1 MGAWSHKPFG
11 NDTACDWAYGLDER
25 RDLSLIAEAIQA
37 VLDNGTDYLDSD
49 LASEAVAAAEVLAKM
64 LGRGTQADSYTEAVD
79 IWVKSITAKPSQDLL
94 SKTNGALVRIMGP
107 DSELRELWEE
117 SEDFGSW
124 ESSIKALQSALGF

>member
-11 NDTACDWAYGLDER
+11 NDTACDWAYGLDEQ

-64 LGRGTQADSYTEAVD
+64 LGRGTQADSNTEAVD
-79 IWVKSITAKPSQDLL
+79 IWVKSIEAKPPQDLL
-94 SKTNGALVRIMGP
+94 SRAAGALARIMGP
-107 DSELRELWEE
+107 DSELRELWED
-117 SEDFGSW
+117 SEDFSRW
-124 ESSIKALQSALGF
+124 ESSIKTLQSVLGT

>member
-1 MGAWSHKPFG
+1 MGAWSHNPFG

-25 RDLSLIAEAIQA
+25 RDFSLITEAIQA
-37 VLDNGTDYLDSD
+37 VLDNGSDYLDSD
-49 LASEAVAAAEVLAKM
+49 LASEAVAAAEILAKA
-64 LGRGTQADSYTEAVD
+64 LGRSTQTDSNSEEVD
-79 IWVKSITAKPSQDLL
+79 AWIKSITAKPSQDLL
-94 SKTNGALVRIMGP
+94 SKTNGALVRFMGP